1 LIGSNLGINTEWIN
15 PAANKIADD
24 SSRIKKSD
32 TSTPSSF
39 HYDFSKLQ
47 QNYAELK
54 HCCFFQPSPELLLMI
69 WEILLMQRLPDLS
82 KVLALKQQGSGKFS
96 S

>member
-1 LIGSNLGINTEWIN
+1 MLELMQKWIST
-15 PAANKIADD
+15 AANKITNNI
-24 SSRIKKSD
+24 SRIKKSD
-32 TSTPSSF
+32 TSTASSI

-54 HCCFFQPSPELLLMI
+54 HCCFFQPSPELLLVI
-69 WEILLMQRLPDLS
+69 WETLLIQRLPDLS
-82 KVLALKQQGSGKFS
+82 KVLALKQKGLGKLS